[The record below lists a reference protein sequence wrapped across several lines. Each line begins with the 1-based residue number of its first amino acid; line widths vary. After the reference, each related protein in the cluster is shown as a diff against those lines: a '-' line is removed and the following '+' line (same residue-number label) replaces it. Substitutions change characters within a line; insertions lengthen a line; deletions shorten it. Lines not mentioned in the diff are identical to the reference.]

1 MTTSKTLLETTAL
14 GKMPGQAA
22 PALASVTCYDG
33 PGDDGPGDD
42 SFGDRSIEVDC
53 LAAVS
58 AEDSSAGNSSSGDSS
73 SGLARDL
80 VRAIQHELGLDR
92 FELYFAD
99 TTFQVHAGCVQV
111 EAENDFALRQ
121 IRNRFGTLL
130 QRILTELVGR
140 EVELRYGTAT
150 VPREQSQLFS
160 PGELQAAVPASASL
174 SSVSATESGA
184 SRRQKERLLSL
195 RAAATGNRPEQLEM
209 FAGEEG
215 ISNRAAK
222 GGRVN
227 EAAAARP
234 ARNGGDRGAPA
245 ARESMSLGNFQ
256 FGAANRLAQAATDQV
271 IQRPGQ
277 ISPLVLFGPVGSGK
291 THLATGLGQHLKRRL
306 QSYSVLQLSA
316 EQFTTRFLQ
325 ALNGAGLPSL
335 RAQFRDV
342 DLLILEDIQFFQGKK
357 ATLVELQHTIDSLLR
372 MGKQLILTMDRHPND
387 LTFLS
392 AEIQTRLVSGLV
404 IPLQVAD
411 REARAA
417 ICQQWC
423 QQWRLSLADGMID
436 WLADHVT
443 GDTRRLSG
451 ALFRLMAV
459 QSSRGQ
465 LVQPQEAMEIL
476 SDYAGTHQAVCS
488 LAMIQKAVCN
498 LCGVEPTELNGSGR
512 TRKISAARMLAMYLA
527 RKHTPS
533 ALSEIGAFFGG
544 RRHSTVVAAEKRIRA
559 WVQKNESLDTASRA
573 LNLREAIRQVETQLK
588 TG

>member
-1 MTTSKTLLETTAL
+1 METLAP
-14 GKMPGQAA
+14 GKMPGDAS
-22 PALASVTCYDG
+22 PATSSATQ
-33 PGDDGPGDD
+33 D
-42 SFGDRSIEVDC
+42 SSRG
-53 LAAVS
+53 L
-58 AEDSSAGNSSSGDSS
+58 AED
-73 SGLARDL
+73 LARAL
-80 VRAIQHELGLDR
+80 RHELGPDR

-99 TTFQVHAGCVQV
+99 TAFRVADGGLQI
-111 EAENDFALRQ
+111 EAENEFALSQ
-121 IRNRFGTLL
+121 IRNRFGAVL
-130 QRILTELVGR
+130 QRILAEQVGMP
-140 EVELRYGTAT
+140 VDIRYGTAMPT
-150 VPREQSQLFS
+150 PREQAELFS
-160 PGELQAAVPASASL
+160 AGELQAAAAASASI
-174 SSVSATESGA
+174 STATSTASGA
-184 SRRQKERLLSL
+184 SRRQRERLLAL
-195 RAAATGNRPEQLEM
+195 RSAAAGTKPQQMEM
-209 FAGEEG
+209 FAAADGREQSDG
-215 ISNRAAK
+215 PVRAD
-222 GGRVN
+222 GR
-227 EAAAARP
+227 E
-234 ARNGGDRGAPA
+234 RGAPA
-245 ARESMSLGNFQ
+245 SREAMSLATFQ

-291 THLATGLGQHLKRRL
+291 THLSTGLGQHLKRRM

-325 ALNGAGLPSL
+325 ALNGSGLPSL

-387 LTFLS
+387 LNFLS

-404 IPLQVAD
+404 IPLQAAD
-411 REARAA
+411 RDARAA
-417 ICQQWC
+417 ICQHWC
-423 QQWRLSLADGMID
+423 QQWRLTLADGMID
-436 WLADHVT
+436 WLADHVS

-451 ALFRLMAV
+451 ALFRLLAV

-465 LVQPQEAMEIL
+465 QVQPHEAMEIL

-573 LNLREAIRQVETQLK
+573 VNLREAIRQVETQLK

>member
-1 MTTSKTLLETTAL
+1 METLAP
-14 GKMPGQAA
+14 GKMPGDAS
-22 PALASVTCYDG
+22 LANSLATQ
-33 PGDDGPGDD
+33 D
-42 SFGDRSIEVDC
+42 SSRG
-53 LAAVS
+53 L
-58 AEDSSAGNSSSGDSS
+58 AED
-73 SGLARDL
+73 LT
-80 VRAIQHELGLDR
+80 RALRHELGADR

-99 TTFQVHAGCVQV
+99 TAFRVADGGLQV
-111 EAENDFALRQ
+111 EAENEFALSQ
-121 IRNRFGTLL
+121 IRNRFGAVL
-130 QRILTELVGR
+130 QRILTQQVGMP
-140 EVELRYGTAT
+140 VEIRYGTA
-150 VPREQSQLFS
+150 VPNPREQAELFS
-160 PGELQAAVPASASL
+160 PGELQAAAAASASI
-174 SSVSATESGA
+174 STATSTASGA
-184 SRRQKERLLSL
+184 SRRQRERLLAL
-195 RAAATGNRPEQLEM
+195 RSAASGTKPQQMEI
-209 FAGEEG
+209 FAGVDGREP
-215 ISNRAAK
+215 SD
-222 GGRVN
+222 GRVAVDGR
-227 EAAAARP
+227 E
-234 ARNGGDRGAPA
+234 RGAPA
-245 ARESMSLGNFQ
+245 SREAMSLATFQ

-291 THLATGLGQHLKRRL
+291 SHLATGLGQHLKRRM

-325 ALNGAGLPSL
+325 ALNGSGLPSL

-387 LTFLS
+387 LNFLS

-404 IPLQVAD
+404 IPLQTAD

-423 QQWRLSLADGMID
+423 QQWRLTLADGMID
-436 WLADHVT
+436 WLADHIS

-451 ALFRLMAV
+451 ALFRLLAV

-465 LVQPQEAMEIL
+465 QVQPHEAMEIL

-498 LCGVEPTELNGSGR
+498 LCGVEPAELNGSGR

-573 LNLREAIRQVETQLK
+573 VNLREAIRQVETQLK

>member
-1 MTTSKTLLETTAL
+1 METLAPSKML
-14 GKMPGQAA
+14 GEAA
-22 PALASVTCYDG
+22 PATSSAPL
-33 PGDDGPGDD
+33 D
-42 SFGDRSIEVDC
+42 SSRG
-53 LAAVS
+53 L
-58 AEDSSAGNSSSGDSS
+58 AED
-73 SGLARDL
+73 LARAL
-80 VRAIQHELGLDR
+80 RHELGPDR
-92 FELYFAD
+92 FELHFAD
-99 TTFQVHAGCVQV
+99 TTFRVADGGLQI
-111 EAENDFALRQ
+111 EAENEFALSQ

-130 QRILTELVGR
+130 QRILTQQVGLA
-140 EVELRYGTAT
+140 VEIRYGTALPT
-150 VPREQSQLFS
+150 PREQTQLF
-160 PGELQAAVPASASL
+160 PPNELQAAESASI
-174 SSVSATESGA
+174 STATSTASGA
-184 SRRQKERLLSL
+184 SRRQRERLLAL
-195 RAAATGNRPEQLEM
+195 RSAAAGTKPQQLEM
-209 FAGEEG
+209 FASADGREQADGREP
-215 ISNRAAK
+215 AD
-222 GGRVN
+222 GRVRADGR
-227 EAAAARP
+227 E
-234 ARNGGDRGAPA
+234 RGAPA
-245 ARESMSLGNFQ
+245 SREAMSLANFQ

-291 THLATGLGQHLKRRL
+291 THLATGLGQHLKRRM

-325 ALNGAGLPSL
+325 ALNGSGLPSL

-387 LTFLS
+387 LNFLS

-404 IPLQVAD
+404 IPLQAAD

-417 ICQQWC
+417 ICQHWC
-423 QQWRLSLADGMID
+423 QQWRLTLADGMID
-436 WLADHVT
+436 WLADHIT

-451 ALFRLMAV
+451 ALFRLLAV

-465 LVQPQEAMEIL
+465 HIQPHEAMEIL

-498 LCGVEPTELNGSGR
+498 LCGLEPTELNGSGR

-559 WVQKNESLDTASRA
+559 WVQTNESLDTASRA
-573 LNLREAIRQVETQLK
+573 VNLREAIRQVETQLK

>member
-1 MTTSKTLLETTAL
+1 METLA
-14 GKMPGQAA
+14 PGTMSGEASPAA
-22 PALASVTCYDG
+22 SSVTW
-33 PGDDGPGDD
+33 
-42 SFGDRSIEVDC
+42 
-53 LAAVS
+53 
-58 AEDSSAGNSSSGDSS
+58 DSSC
-73 SGLARDL
+73 GLAEDL
-80 VRAIQHELGLDR
+80 VRALRHELGPDR
-92 FELYFAD
+92 YELYFAD
-99 TTFQVHAGCVQV
+99 TAFGVADGCLQVD
-111 EAENDFALRQ
+111 AENEFALSQ
-121 IRNRFGTLL
+121 IRNRFGALL
-130 QRILTELVGR
+130 QRILAEQVGMA
-140 EVELRYGTAT
+140 VAVRYGTAAPR
-150 VPREQSQLFS
+150 PREQAQLFS
-160 PGELQAAVPASASL
+160 AGELRAAAASASI
-174 SSVSATESGA
+174 STATSTASGA
-184 SRRQKERLLSL
+184 SRRQRERLLAL
-195 RAAATGNRPEQLEM
+195 RSAAAGTSPQQMEIFPVSDSGELPGTRGSAGNRE
-209 FAGEEG
+209 
-215 ISNRAAK
+215 
-222 GGRVN
+222 RVDSR
-227 EAAAARP
+227 ERS
-234 ARNGGDRGAPA
+234 APA
-245 ARESMSLGNFQ
+245 SREAMSLANFQ

-291 THLATGLGQHLKRRL
+291 THLATGLGQHLKRRM

-325 ALNGAGLPSL
+325 ALNGSGLPSL

-387 LTFLS
+387 LSFLS

-411 REARAA
+411 RDARAA

-423 QQWRLSLADGMID
+423 QQWRLTLADGMVD
-436 WLADHVT
+436 WLADHIT

-451 ALFRLMAV
+451 ALFRLLAV

-465 LVQPQEAMEIL
+465 QVQPHEAMEIL

-498 LCGVEPTELNGSGR
+498 LCGLEPAELNGSGR

-559 WVQKNESLDTASRA
+559 GVQKNESLDTASRA

>member
-1 MTTSKTLLETTAL
+1 MTTSKTLLEMTAL
-14 GKMPGQAA
+14 GKMPGGAA
-22 PALASVTCYDG
+22 PAVALITRDPS
-33 PGDDGPGDD
+33 PG
-42 SFGDRSIEVDC
+42 
-53 LAAVS
+53 LAAEV
-58 AEDSSAGNSSSGDSS
+58 
-73 SGLARDL
+73 
-80 VRAIQHELGLDR
+80 VRAIRHELGPDR

-99 TTFQVHAGCVQV
+99 TTFELQDGCLQV

-121 IRNRFGTLL
+121 IRNRFGQLL
-130 QRILTELVGR
+130 QRVLNELVGR
-140 EVELRYGTAT
+140 EVEVRYGTAK
-150 VPREQSQLFS
+150 VLREQSQLFS

-184 SRRQKERLLSL
+184 SRRQRERLLAL
-195 RAAATGNRPEQLEM
+195 RAASAGDRPQQLEM
-209 FAGEEG
+209 FAGEDGSGGQADTPGHPNESSANRPRPRG
-215 ISNRAAK
+215 SERAA
-222 GGRVN
+222 
-227 EAAAARP
+227 P
-234 ARNGGDRGAPA
+234 S

-335 RAQFRDV
+335 RSQFRDV
-342 DLLILEDIQFFQGKK
+342 DLLILEDLQFFQGKK

-392 AEIQTRLVSGLV
+392 PEIQTRLVSGLV

-451 ALFRLMAV
+451 ALFRLLAV

-465 LVQPQEAMEIL
+465 LVLPHEAMEIL

-498 LCGVEPTELNGSGR
+498 LCGVEPAELNGSGR